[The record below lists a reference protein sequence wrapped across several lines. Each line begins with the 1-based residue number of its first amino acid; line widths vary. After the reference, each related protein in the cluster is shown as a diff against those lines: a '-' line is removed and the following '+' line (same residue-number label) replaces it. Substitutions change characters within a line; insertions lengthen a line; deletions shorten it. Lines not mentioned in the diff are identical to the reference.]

1 MGFDLAWNIEVER
14 NKQDTQKIPKDLLFL
29 SVTCL
34 SIELV
39 IYIMLIYHQWA
50 MFLYYIE
57 KKKQRAQLK
66 QSMQSFFESIGP
78 NRETTDI
85 KMVEMKEV
93 KLDRKTRTSIIFV
106 SILLGVNSFNL
117 ILDNVF

>member
-1 MGFDLAWNIEVER
+1 
-14 NKQDTQKIPKDLLFL
+14 
-29 SVTCL
+29 
-34 SIELV
+34 
-39 IYIMLIYHQWA
+39 
-50 MFLYYIE
+50 MFFYYIE

-78 NRETTDI
+78 NRQDTDI

-117 ILDNVF
+117 ILDNVI